1 MRKGNH
7 GADVNQ
13 RRADSSSPGGAEW
26 ENEQEEENVSRSE
39 TKPRG
44 AYQASKH
51 FGQRRLRTVIDDM
64 FILLLQVIRQQQLAN
79 IENQRIHTGL
89 GRQNHTPRCP
99 HSHQHTKLS
108 GADG

>member
-7 GADVNQ
+7 GVDVNQ
-13 RRADSSSPGGAEW
+13 RRADSSSPGGTEW
-26 ENEQEEENVSRSE
+26 EDEREEENVSISE
-39 TKPRG
+39 TEPRG

-51 FGQRRLRTVIDDM
+51 FGQRRLRTVIDDL

-89 GRQNHTPRCP
+89 GRQNNTPRRP
-99 HSHQHTKLS
+99 HSNQHAKFS